1 MGFKTTN
8 GPGSKHPCGLRDVT
22 HWAHFSHVVRN
33 VTTEVD
39 QGKLVAVI
47 GPHGSG
53 KKLLGPMVG
62 TWELT
67 AAEKWIFG
75 VFGFFDV

>member
-1 MGFKTTN
+1 MGFKTIKIS
-8 GPGSKHPCGLRDVT
+8 GSKHPLVSGDVT
-22 HWAHFSHVVRN
+22 HFSHVVRN

-67 AAEKWIFG
+67 AAEKWIFWSPW
-75 VFGFFDV
+75 VF